1 MRNRVIFVSI
11 IAIYI
16 LKEIIFLYLNLDIK
30 TNISKRDDN
39 IGDIANI
46 SLYNQDFNTSYLSN
60 NQVWGLAKYEKPKP
74 KIVDKNISDNN
85 KSNESNEIVFK
96 LRDKDGFYTIIID
109 KKEFDFLG
117 VGERNSTLFAL
128 FYDNSQKKNRDALK
142 EYIKGDNIYKDIKLQ
157 KIGSDFLRLIDT
169 STYKKIIIPYFLVKE
184 NEFKP
189 EGNISEY

>member
-1 MRNRVIFVSI
+1 MRNRLIFVSL

-39 IGDIANI
+39 IGEIADI

-60 NQVWGLAKYEKPKP
+60 NQVWGLAKYKKPKL
-74 KIVDKNISDNN
+74 KIVDKNSSDNN
-85 KSNESNEIVFK
+85 SSEIVFK
-96 LRDKDGFYTIIID
+96 LRDKNGFYTIIID

-117 VGERNSTLFAL
+117 VGKRNSTLFAL

-142 EYIKGDNIYKDIKLQ
+142 EYIKGDNIYKNIKLQ
-157 KIGSDFLRLIDT
+157 KIGSDFLRLINT
-169 STYKKIIIPYFLVKE
+169 STYKKIVIPYFLVKE
-184 NEFKP
+184 DEFKP
-189 EGNISEY
+189 EGNVSEY